1 MHDGIA
7 KIRSLSIFPSKE
19 RVKKSDGFHRDGS
32 DSRKD
37 GALEDMTL
45 R

>member
-19 RVKKSDGFHRDGS
+19 RVKKSDGFHRD
-32 DSRKD
+32 DRTPEKM
-37 GALEDMTL
+37 AHWKT
-45 R
+45 